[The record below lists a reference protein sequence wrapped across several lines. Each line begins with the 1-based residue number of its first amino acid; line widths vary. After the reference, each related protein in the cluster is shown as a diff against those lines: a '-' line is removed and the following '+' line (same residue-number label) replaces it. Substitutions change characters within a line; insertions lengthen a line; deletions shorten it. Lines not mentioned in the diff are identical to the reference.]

1 MPEPSR
7 PVVLLFPGQGAQHP
21 GMAVELYGAEPE
33 FTAAMDEFF
42 ALMGEEGGRLRA
54 DWLGD
59 DPQVPLDDASRAQP
73 LLFAI
78 GYALGTALLAR
89 GVRPAALLG
98 HSVGELAAA
107 CLAGV
112 FDLAGAARL
121 MAARSRA
128 MATTGAGGMLAA
140 GVAADDLEPRIGA
153 PYRAAGVAVAAING
167 PRNTVVAGPEPW
179 LSELAGE
186 LAAGGV
192 TTRRVPSR
200 QAFHCPAVLGAAELF
215 AAGFAGVPL
224 APPRVPIRSTA
235 TGLPVTRAQAL
246 SPGFWAGQL
255 ARPVLFW
262 AALDG
267 LLADG
272 DYTLVEAGPGR
283 SLSMPARRHAA
294 VRSGRS
300 TVLAPLPAP
309 GNGVADGTLAGWKA
323 AMEEMDVLVG
333 EGV

>member
-33 FTAAMDEFF
+33 FTATMDEFF

-59 DPQVPLDDASRAQP
+59 DPRVPLDDASRAQP

-78 GYALGTALLAR
+78 GYALGRTLTAR
-89 GVRPAALLG
+89 GLRPAALLG

-112 FDLAGAARL
+112 FTLADAARL
-121 MAARSRA
+121 MAARSQA
-128 MATTGAGGMLAA
+128 MATVGPGGMIAA

-153 PYRAAGVAVAAING
+153 RHRAAGVAVAAINA
-167 PRNTVVAGPEPW
+167 PRHTVVAGPEPW
-179 LSELAGE
+179 LTELTRE
-186 LAAGGV
+186 LAAEGV

-200 QAFHCPAVLGAAELF
+200 QPFHCPAVRGAAELF
-215 AAGFAGVPL
+215 AVGFAGVPL

-235 TGLPVTRAQAL
+235 TGRPVSRAEAL

-255 ARPVLFW
+255 ARTVLFW

-267 LLADG
+267 LLTDG
-272 DYTLVEAGPGR
+272 DHTLVEAGPGR
-283 SLSMPARRHAA
+283 SLSMLARRHAA

-300 TVLAPLPAP
+300 TVLAPLPAS
-309 GNGVADGTLAGWKA
+309 AEGTLAAWKA
-323 AMEEMDVLVG
+323 AMEELDAQVG
-333 EGV
+333 EGA